1 MNYPESVQS
10 ICNYALTAL
19 KADKLK
25 FRPMKKTA
33 RVSYKRGFVIGRT
46 NLKTGLITIDV
57 FTPTKREPK
66 KISSILRTLCHEIA
80 HYQKRPFQQFFKG
93 HLINRQHYPQFYK
106 QVEKN
111 IKILKNDKILKRF
124 FILTFLFLFF

>member
-1 MNYPESVQS
+1 MAHEEEAQKY
-10 ICNYALTAL
+10 CDYALKIL
-19 KADKLK
+19 KADKLR
-25 FRPMKKTA
+25 FRPMRRTT
-33 RVSYKRGFVIGRT
+33 RVNYKRGFVIGRT

-57 FTPTKREPK
+57 FTPRKREPK
-66 KISSILRTLCHEIA
+66 KISSVLRTLCHEIA
-80 HYQKRPFQQFFKG
+80 HYQKRPFRQFFKG

-124 FILTFLFLFF
+124 FIAKAGD